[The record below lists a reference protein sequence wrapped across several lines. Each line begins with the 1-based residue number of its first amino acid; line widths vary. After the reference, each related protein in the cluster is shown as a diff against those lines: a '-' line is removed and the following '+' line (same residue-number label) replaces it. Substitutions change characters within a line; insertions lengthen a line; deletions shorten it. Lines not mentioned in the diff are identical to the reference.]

1 MDTPIVAPIA
11 TVGGVSTPP
20 LDPGQLDRELEIEL
34 LTELALARAER
45 EAAAVR
51 ERQQRWG
58 RIRFIVIALVLA
70 AIAGTF
76 IYLSLQ
82 ALRDAFGA

>member
-1 MDTPIVAPIA
+1 MA
-11 TVGGVSTPP
+11 TPP
-20 LDPGQLDRELEIEL
+20 TEPDQLDRELEIEL

-45 EAAAVR
+45 EGAAVR
-51 ERQQRWG
+51 ERAKRWG
-58 RIRFIVIALVLA
+58 RIRFIAVAVVLA

>member
-1 MDTPIVAPIA
+1 MA
-11 TVGGVSTPP
+11 TPP
-20 LDPGQLDRELEIEL
+20 IEPDQLDRELEIEL

-45 EAAAVR
+45 EGAAVR
-51 ERQQRWG
+51 ERAKRWS
-58 RIRFIVIALVLA
+58 RIRFIAVVVVLA
-70 AIAGTF
+70 AIAATF